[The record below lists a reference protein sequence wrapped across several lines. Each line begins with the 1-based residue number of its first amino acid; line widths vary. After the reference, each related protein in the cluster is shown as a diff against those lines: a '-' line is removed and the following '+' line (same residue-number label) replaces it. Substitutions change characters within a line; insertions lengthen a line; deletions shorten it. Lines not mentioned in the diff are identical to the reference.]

1 MDKIEDCV
9 ASLESANVDQIY
21 VPGLV
26 VLIESKLD
34 VERTKELTTSLAKDK
49 PNPEDRPKYVLDF
62 LANEK
67 KAAKLMRNYLPKPK
81 KKTRRSRASRRRN
94 SMMKER
100 NYSKSKCSSENNKS
114 QERTERNFAK
124 EGNFKSERNI
134 KRERNFE
141 EKTFETERNIPA
153 DKKPAKEVPKK
164 FKTSKIPKLRCRDF
178 FVQKFPQFIQK
189 FQPKD
194 ASVPC

>member
-1 MDKIEDCV
+1 MAQNCHLPASLDTFLDNNAVLQKSKKGKSSKNDSEFIHFMDKIEDCV

-67 KAAKLMRNYLPKPK
+67 KAAKLIRNYLPKPK
-81 KKTRRSRASRRRN
+81 KRTRRSRASRRRN
-94 SMMKER
+94 SMIKER
-100 NYSKSKCSSENNKS
+100 NYSQCKFYSESNKS
-114 QERTERNFAK
+114 QEKTERNFAK
-124 EGNFKSERNI
+124 EGNFKSEI
-134 KRERNFE
+134 KI
-141 EKTFETERNIPA
+141 KLERNIELESHKIV
-153 DKKPAKEVPKK
+153 KK
-164 FKTSKIPKLRCRDF
+164 I
-178 FVQKFPQFIQK
+178 
-189 FQPKD
+189 
-194 ASVPC
+194 